1 MKSKEEIEQLA
12 QKCADNS
19 FNKQNGIELYKAT
32 QRGYILG
39 YNQCQEDMADKWIS
53 VEVEPNEGQYVL
65 IYGRGGRMMTA
76 LFTKGKFMCYEMITE
91 MLEEAEYIDYWM
103 PLPNK
108 PNKQD

>member
-1 MKSKEEIEQLA
+1 MKNKEEIEKLA
-12 QKCADNS
+12 
-19 FNKQNGIELYKAT
+19 NKYSSLGQAAGLSNREYTLENIAYR
-32 QRGYILG
+32 RGYE
-39 YNQCQEDMADKWIS
+39 QCQQDMADKWIS

-108 PNKQD
+108 LNKQE